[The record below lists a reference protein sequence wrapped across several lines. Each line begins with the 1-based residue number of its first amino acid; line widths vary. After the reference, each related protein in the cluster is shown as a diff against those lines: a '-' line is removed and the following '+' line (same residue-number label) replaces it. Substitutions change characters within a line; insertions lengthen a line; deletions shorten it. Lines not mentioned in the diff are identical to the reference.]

1 MDFCSQRDSS
11 APLVSSS
18 WMLRLVCSVSLF
30 QRLWAASLRVLARV
44 LRAGSVRG
52 KRRRSGGSCTDR
64 LRCSHLI
71 NMSYRAGKWTWVGGC
86 DWLGVF
92 EWVFQVFPSPES
104 RVLPAECSEIAEEKG
119 PGKAGGRGGICH
131 CAAGILSAAPALW
144 KAGGEQPG
152 GACPGN
158 PFAAM
163 FGGAG
168 AGQPP
173 KKTSDTWFLNKLPVL
188 KRIKRPVLIA
198 FFAFCFYRGWVGRW
212 GFVFGCMAGSYF
224 DMLAVPLRVSDR
236 SPFTGRAYVMT
247 QIYVDYFFKLIGY
260 IINVAKGKA
269 KFPPDFS
276 KMLTPPAA
284 GAGAGTNP
292 FAPGANPFA
301 AAGGKP
307 GENPFAWRLKA
318 VTGAN
323 DMTNPFDVSPVEQYQ
338 SPPVQPTDMPT
349 APTVG
354 SPPPARKVTQEAST
368 TPMAPLT
375 VEQVPSE
382 KKSPPARSRPPVVD
396 ADVTFLD

>member
-1 MDFCSQRDSS
+1 MSI
-11 APLVSSS
+11 AVIE
-18 WMLRLVCSVSLF
+18 
-30 QRLWAASLRVLARV
+30 V
-44 LRAGSVRG
+44 LRHLSPFPEAFTSHV
-52 KRRRSGGSCTDR
+52 RSGLEAPSRAPC
-64 LRCSHLI
+64 
-71 NMSYRAGKWTWVGGC
+71 RAGKDPFGEVPFGNKPQDTQELFKQMFGQ
-86 DWLGVF
+86 LGQ
-92 EWVFQVFPSPES
+92 EG
-104 RVLPAECSEIAEEKG
+104 AGA
-119 PGKAGGRGGICH
+119 PGTAGNV
-131 CAAGILSAAPALW
+131 
-144 KAGGEQPG
+144 E
-152 GACPGN
+152 N

-307 GENPFAWRLKA
+307 GENPF
-318 VTGAN
+318 

>member
-1 MDFCSQRDSS
+1 MK
-11 APLVSSS
+11 
-18 WMLRLVCSVSLF
+18 
-30 QRLWAASLRVLARV
+30 V
-44 LRAGSVRG
+44 LRHARRGGLPRYRLLAAILSVAVIEV
-52 KRRRSGGSCTDR
+52 
-64 LRCSHLI
+64 LRHLSPFPEAFTSHVRPSLEAPRAPC
-71 NMSYRAGKWTWVGGC
+71 RAGKDPFGEVPFGNKPQDTQELFKQMFGQ
-86 DWLGVF
+86 LGQ
-92 EWVFQVFPSPES
+92 EG
-104 RVLPAECSEIAEEKG
+104 AGA
-119 PGKAGGRGGICH
+119 PGAGNV
-131 CAAGILSAAPALW
+131 
-144 KAGGEQPG
+144 E
-152 GACPGN
+152 N

-163 FGGAG
+163 FGGAA

-173 KKTSDTWFLNKLPVL
+173 KKTTDTWFLNKLPVL

-198 FFAFCFYRGWVGRW
+198 FFAFCLYRGWVGRW
-212 GFVFGCMAGSYF
+212 GFVFGCMAESYF

-247 QIYVDYFFKLIGY
+247 QLYVSYFFKLIGY

-276 KMLTPPAA
+276 KMLTPPA

-292 FAPGANPFA
+292 LGANPFA
-301 AAGGKP
+301 AGKP
-307 GENPFAWRLKA
+307 GENPF
-318 VTGAN
+318 

-338 SPPVQPTDMPT
+338 SPPVQPTDLPT

-354 SPPPARKVTQEAST
+354 SPPARKVTQEVST

-382 KKSPPARSRPPVVD
+382 KKSPGRSRPPVVD